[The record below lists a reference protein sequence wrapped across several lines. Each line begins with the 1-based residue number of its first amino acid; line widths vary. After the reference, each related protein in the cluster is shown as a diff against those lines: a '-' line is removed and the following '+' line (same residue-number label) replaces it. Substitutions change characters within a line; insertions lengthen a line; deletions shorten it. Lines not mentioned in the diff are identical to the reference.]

1 MLVRWAGLIPGVA
14 DSDPWYKSLVSRG
27 AARQPAAN
35 TSLRGRQ
42 SRGLRDLVLC
52 GRKQVAP
59 AAKTT
64 YPPGM
69 PFVDPKNP
77 NRTLTEAEIRAIIA
91 RGEADI
97 EAGRFSDLD
106 ELLAEWQEEDE
117 ADRRACLR
125 GKPAA

>member
-1 MLVRWAGLIPGVA
+1 
-14 DSDPWYKSLVSRG
+14 
-27 AARQPAAN
+27 
-35 TSLRGRQ
+35 
-42 SRGLRDLVLC
+42 
-52 GRKQVAP
+52 
-59 AAKTT
+59 
-64 YPPGM
+64 M